1 MTAAERT
8 AVPAG
13 KLRVE
18 VTSLEMRQAPSGPL
32 PEPPAADVRIDRV
45 ETPTVPF
52 YRFLY
57 NTIGEPW
64 LWGDRRKL
72 SDEEIRAILQHPLVE
87 LHVLY
92 LGGEPVG
99 YAELDRRVEGDIEV
113 AYFGIRPEF
122 TGRRLGTYLLSHAIR
137 RAWTFRPDR
146 VWIHTCTLD
155 HPAALPLYRR
165 SGFEPY
171 QTVEQIQDDPR
182 VLGLLPRHIA
192 PQHPIVT

>member
-1 MTAAERT
+1 MTAAERP

-18 VTSLEMRQAPSGPL
+18 VTSLEMRQAPSVPL
-32 PEPPAADVRIDRV
+32 PEPPEPDLRIDRA

-99 YAELDRRVEGDIEV
+99 YAELDRRVAGDIEV

-122 TGRRLGTYLLSHAIR
+122 TGRRLGTYLLSHAIQ

-182 VLGLLPRHIA
+182 VLGLIPRHIA
-192 PQHPIVT
+192 PQHPIVG

>member
-1 MTAAERT
+1 MTAAERP

-18 VTSLEMRQAPSGPL
+18 VTSLEMRQAPSVPL
-32 PEPPAADVRIDRV
+32 PEPPEADLRIDRA

-99 YAELDRRVEGDIEV
+99 YAELDRRVAGDIEV

-122 TGRRLGTYLLSHAIR
+122 TGRRLGTYLLSHAIQ

-182 VLGLLPRHIA
+182 VLGLIPRHIA
-192 PQHPIVT
+192 PQHPIVG